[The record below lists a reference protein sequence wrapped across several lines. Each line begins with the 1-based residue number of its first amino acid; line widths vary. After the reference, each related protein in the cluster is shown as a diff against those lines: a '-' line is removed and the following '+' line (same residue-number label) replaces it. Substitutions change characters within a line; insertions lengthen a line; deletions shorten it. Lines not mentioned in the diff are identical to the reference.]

1 MDVPT
6 YRKREFA
13 KPEVTDDFIKK
24 SKIGSY
30 QFWVIIPIFSILEYI
45 MEKAEYDEEGDYGG
59 AYFIFGVIK
68 FVSTIIAIYY
78 SRLAT

>member
-1 MDVPT
+1 
-6 YRKREFA
+6 
-13 KPEVTDDFIKK
+13 
-24 SKIGSY
+24 
-30 QFWVIIPIFSILEYI
+30 

-78 SRLAT
+78 SRLATQVVDRIKDIEFLEVEKKGL